1 MATIVSNR
9 DFVDHKVFRDAISLK
24 GKMETKSLGRVRSV
38 VFHPQANV
46 CVGIMVHR
54 PDAALM
60 FHRSDLFVALDRLSF
75 DDKDIIVDA
84 AKDSTGEDA
93 ARRLKIDLDTCVI
106 WSGLAVV
113 TKDQERLGYVG
124 QVNFDLETGAVQDVV
139 VFSGAAKDALLG
151 KFVIPAN
158 LIRGFRWGVG
168 DVIVLSQNDAG
179 EADDDSLRGGLV
191 VAAEARELAQQ
202 GGIADAAGR
211 ATAKATHEVRKVK
224 VKVKPKIDEG
234 VKKAGQATTKG
245 LYATGRQLGRT
256 KGMFGAFKEEYK
268 KGLKGK

>member
-1 MATIVSNR
+1 MGKIVSNR
-9 DFVDHKVFRDAISLK
+9 DFIDRKVYREILS
-24 GKMETKSLGRVRSV
+24 GKNEGSAKPIGRVRSV

-60 FHRSDLFVALDRLSF
+60 FHRSDLFVALDRLRF
-75 DDKDIIVDA
+75 DDKDIIVEGYKDA
-84 AKDSTGEDA
+84 AGDDA
-93 ARRLKIDLDTCVI
+93 ARRLNLDLDACVI

-113 TKDQERLGYVG
+113 TMNRERLGYVG

-158 LIRGFRWGVG
+158 MIRGFRWGVG
-168 DVIVLSQNDAG
+168 DVIVMSQN
-179 EADDDSLRGGLV
+179 EAEEAEDDSLRGGLV
-191 VAAEARELAQQ
+191 VAAEARELATQ
-202 GGIADAAGR
+202 GGVAAAAGR
-211 ATAKATHEVRKVK
+211 ATAVAGNQVRKVK

-234 VKKAGQATTKG
+234 MKKAGEATTKG
-245 LYATGRQLGRT
+245 LYVAGRQVGRSR
-256 KGMFGAFKEEYK
+256 GMFSAFKEEYK
-268 KGLKGK
+268 KGLKGE